1 MGKVKQMDWVVLS
14 NLVSREVAA
23 NELIIRNERDMYEFG
38 VSNLTTIVEGERKML
53 TSPFIWL
60 TRYVPTTQN
69 DQIHSN
75 NSSTVA
81 DELFE

>member
-14 NLVSREVAA
+14 NLVPREVAA
-23 NELIIRNERDMYEFG
+23 NELIIRNERDMYDFC
-38 VSNLTTIVEGERKML
+38 VSNLTIIDEGERKML

-60 TRYVPTTQN
+60 TRYAPTTQTG
-69 DQIHSN
+69 QIHSN

-81 DELFE
+81 DKLFE

>member
-38 VSNLTTIVEGERKML
+38 VSNLTTIVEGERKCL
-53 TSPFIWL
+53 L
-60 TRYVPTTQN
+60 VPL
-69 DQIHSN
+69 SG
-75 NSSTVA
+75 
-81 DELFE
+81 